1 MSHVDTGRTWAQHA
15 PHERRCGAQ
24 ASRICDGEGVLVPL
38 AQRVTTITEIVLQGD
53 TFGYRLAGLGQ
64 AVSAEAEM
72 ERIWIDGRQK
82 VSLTPRESDG

>member
-1 MSHVDTGRTWAQHA
+1 MLAKPPGYAIG
-15 PHERRCGAQ
+15 ER
-24 ASRICDGEGVLVPL
+24 VLVPL